1 MDSLQSLH
9 EYFKNGGVKESN
21 NSEGIRDSR
30 ESSESSDSIDSI
42 VTTEGSDKVQTTFEV
57 AKWTE
62 SEGLVWLRAE
72 SLPEVMEEL
81 WLNPK
86 TRPVLLT
93 HVGNDERELGHGFVI
108 YLVLH
113 FSGDF
118 TLTLGA
124 RGIGDG
130 FPSLSALCP
139 ALNWPEREVQDLFG
153 LVAEGHPDPRPLVL
167 HPGWAEGFHPLRK
180 QNENLKSQDQ
190 NWEQELDSQNSSDLK
205 SDKPKFN
212 PKPLVFNAAQGE
224 GTFEIPVG
232 PIHAGIIEP
241 GHFRFQTIGET
252 ILHLDAQLFFTHKGI
267 EKLLEGKTIEE
278 GLKIVERVCGVCTV
292 SHSLAYCEAVEKLAH
307 IGLSREALRWRT
319 VLAELER
326 LYNHVGDIGNLCAG
340 VGFALGNANGLQ
352 NKEQLQRLNKEIFG
366 HRFLRGIVIPGG
378 VKTQLTAEQASYLQ
392 ERLHVLHVDFEKWI
406 PLILEHDGFRQRAVT
421 TGVLKNQS
429 ALDLGVT
436 GPAARASGVAVDW
449 RERHAYLLYPELQVE
464 PQVETSGD
472 VWARLMVRVRE
483 VRQSFELLAT
493 LLRGGGEAQDSES
506 SHVTQVSRETRD
518 FCESDVIKQNV
529 KTDNVYVNS
538 PNDSTIE
545 PYAFAWGCAESPRG
559 TDVIW
564 LMTDKEGKIFRCRIR
579 SASYANWPAVPLAVL
594 GNIVPDF
601 PLINKSFELCYS
613 CCDR

>member
-1 MDSLQSLH
+1 MGSLLSLH
-9 EYFKNGGVKESN
+9 EYFKKQSA
-21 NSEGIRDSR
+21 
-30 ESSESSDSIDSI
+30 
-42 VTTEGSDKVQTTFEV
+42 FEV

-62 SEGLVWLRAE
+62 SEGVVWLTAE

-81 WLNPK
+81 WLDPK
-86 TRPVLLT
+86 TRPILLT
-93 HVGNDERELGHGFVI
+93 HVGNDERELGHGFVVYI
-108 YLVLH
+108 VLH
-113 FSGDF
+113 FPEDF

-124 RGIGDG
+124 RGIEKG
-130 FPSLSALCP
+130 FPTLSTLCP

-153 LVAEGHPDPRPLVL
+153 LVAEGHPDPRSLVL
-167 HPGWAEGFHPLRK
+167 HPGWPEGFYPLRK
-180 QNENLKSQDQ
+180 QNEDFKSREK
-190 NWEQELDSQNSSDLK
+190 NREQKLDSQNSLDSD
-205 SDKPKFN
+205 SDKPEFS
-212 PKPLVFNAAQGE
+212 PKPLIFNSAQGE

-307 IGLSREALRWRT
+307 ISLSHEALRWRT

-352 NKEQLQRLNKEIFG
+352 NKEQLQRLNKDIFG
-366 HRFLRGIVIPGG
+366 HRFLRGVVIPGG
-378 VKTQLTAEQASYLQ
+378 VKAQPTAEQVRYLLERLQ
-392 ERLHVLHVDFEKWI
+392 ELHADFEKWI

-421 TGVLKNQS
+421 TGVLRNQS

-449 RERHAYLLYPELQVE
+449 RERHAYLLYLELQVE

-483 VRQSFELLAT
+483 VRQSFGLLDT
-493 LLRGGGEAQDSES
+493 LLSGEGKTNDFGESGISKHYVGKDNAFADSLNHS
-506 SHVTQVSRETRD
+506 
-518 FCESDVIKQNV
+518 K
-529 KTDNVYVNS
+529 
-538 PNDSTIE
+538 IE
-545 PYAFAWGCAESPRG
+545 PYDFAWGCAESPRG

-564 LMTDKEGKIFRCRIR
+564 LMADKEGKIFRCRIR